1 MTVWMVRQYSEARPR
16 FGTVKMPFRCIT
28 HSLTG
33 ARACNEDTV
42 LTFVLGQDR
51 FAILCDGLG
60 GYPDG
65 DWASNT
71 FAHTLQDTITRHLPA
86 DETPPRQ
93 ALEDWL
99 QRAWQRFVQQRE
111 QQQRHEQAQTT
122 FALVWLAADFTLA
135 AHAGDSR
142 IYRLDA
148 RQVCWRSRDHT
159 LYELGILNGDIDPVA
174 TPVPQGQQALLY
186 RSVSS
191 QKPLK
196 PTITEQPAL
205 TVGEGVLLCSDGAW
219 LHVSDGE
226 WCTLL
231 TQPDTLPVLLQRA
244 VERGGDKAD
253 NTSAALVI
261 RSA

>member
-1 MTVWMVRQYSEARPR
+1 
-16 FGTVKMPFRCIT
+16 MPFQCLSR
-28 HSLTG
+28 SLIG
-33 ARACNEDTV
+33 ARSSNQDSLLA
-42 LTFVLGQDR
+42 FALGQDQ

-65 DWASNT
+65 DWASAT
-71 FAHTLQDTITRHLPA
+71 FSHAVQDTITRHLP
-86 DETPPRQ
+86 DDHTPPQQ

-99 QRAWQRFVQQRE
+99 QQAWATFCRERE

-122 FALVWLAADFTLA
+122 FALVWLAEDFTLA

-142 IYRLDA
+142 IYLLDSQ
-148 RQVCWRSRDHT
+148 QVHWHSRDHN
-159 LYELGILNGDIDPVA
+159 LYELGILNGDIDPVS
-174 TPVPQGQQALLY
+174 TPTPQGQQALLY

-196 PTITEQPAL
+196 PAVSAHPPLAAGQAA
-205 TVGEGVLLCSDGAW
+205 LLCSDGAW
-219 LHVSDGE
+219 LNAQDEE
-226 WCTLL
+226 WTALLKASAPATALDQLL
-231 TQPDTLPVLLQRA
+231 TQA

-253 NTSAALVI
+253 NTSALVLV